1 MVLVFVSIFVS
12 ILIGLLGYLMWMD
25 EQIYNPPRMPET
37 EQEKLVRDIK
47 LRIADAEWKFKREIG
62 EL

>member
-1 MVLVFVSIFVS
+1 M
-12 ILIGLLGYLMWMD
+12 LITLIVVVTFLLWTL
-25 EQIYNPPRMPET
+25 IYSAWTYDRLNNPPYTPET

>member
-1 MVLVFVSIFVS
+1 M
-12 ILIGLLGYLMWMD
+12 LITLIVIVTFMLWAL
-25 EQIYNPPRMPET
+25 IYSAWTYDRLNNPPYTPET

>member
-1 MVLVFVSIFVS
+1 MLVALIIVITS
-12 ILIGLLGYLMWMD
+12 LIGILLYVAFMEDQLYRSHN
-25 EQIYNPPRMPET
+25 IPES
-37 EQEKLVRDIK
+37 ELEKSVRQLK